1 MTKPA
6 RSDFETWRKHLGL
19 NITEAGEALGISYET
34 ARNLNAG
41 ISRQTGEPAL
51 PDLRTRLAMA
61 ALALRI
67 PPWGT
72 TA

>member
-6 RSDFETWRKHLGL
+6 RSDFEAWRQHLGL
-19 NITEAGEALGISYET
+19 NITEAGEALGISYDT

-41 ISRQTGEPAL
+41 VSRQTGEPVEL
-51 PDLRTRLAMA
+51 DRRTRLAMA

-72 TA
+72 V